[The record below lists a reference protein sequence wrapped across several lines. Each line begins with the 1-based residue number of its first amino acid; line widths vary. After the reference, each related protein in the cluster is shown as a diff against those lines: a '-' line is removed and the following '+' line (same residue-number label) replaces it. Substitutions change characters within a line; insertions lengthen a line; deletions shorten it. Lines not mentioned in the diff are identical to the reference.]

1 LHIKQLVKHYSRMQ
15 NPTNDIENK
24 IENREQQSL
33 LCLVLLQALLSLCL
47 VAYAEVLGDRLRP
60 GWDFK
65 VSSRSF
71 KASLRFFESIL
82 REIVA
87 FY

>member
-1 LHIKQLVKHYSRMQ
+1 MQ

-33 LCLVLLQALLSLCL
+33 LCLFLLQALVSLCL
-47 VAYAEVLGDRLRP
+47 VAYAEVLGDGLRP
-60 GWDFK
+60 FPEPIVK
-65 VSSRSF
+65 VAVVISKYRQGE
-71 KASLRFFESIL
+71 RFFESIL

-87 FY
+87 FYLCC

>member
-1 LHIKQLVKHYSRMQ
+1 MQ

-60 GWDFK
+60 FPEPIVK
-65 VSSRSF
+65 VAVGISKYRQGLL
-71 KASLRFFESIL
+71 KLH
-82 REIVA
+82 
-87 FY
+87 